1 MAGSCVGC
9 PSSTATLRQGV
20 EKMLMHYIPE
30 VRGIEQVKGEEQ
42 VVGERELE
50 ELEKRIDDDTKAYA

>member
-1 MAGSCVGC
+1 
-9 PSSTATLRQGV
+9 
-20 EKMLMHYIPE
+20 MHYIPE